1 MPEGHFHGKGS
12 LRWHERERVGNER
25 GKHVRDAT
33 SVTKETLT
41 HTLETHTQGPGG
53 LGIPMSN
60 TKFLF
65 AVLLAVAVIYDLL

>member
-33 SVTKETLT
+33 SVTKET